1 MLAFIIIGIGLALG
15 DVLMNH
21 WADGGSRFQG
31 SSLAIYL
38 IALVVYIASLTLYA
52 YQLKTTQL
60 SVATIIPVLINV
72 AIVFAVSTFYLHE
85 KVSAYQYTGIF
96 LALMA
101 LVFLSRK

>member
-1 MLAFIIIGIGLALG
+1 MLAFIIIGVGLAIG

-21 WADGGSRFQG
+21 WADGGSRYHG
-31 SSLAIYL
+31 SSLAIY
-38 IALVVYIASLTLYA
+38 IAAVIVYTASLTLYA

-60 SVATIIPVLINV
+60 SIATIIPVLINV
-72 AIVFAVSTFYLHE
+72 GIVFAVSAFYLHE

-101 LVFLSRK
+101 LIFLSRK